1 MGYSDSTFDFVLN
14 HKEEGFLSKGSKIME
29 LGAQEINT
37 DVSVLKIIDFVK
49 TFNPAYSDFKD
60 LIQRLPGGFVSKVYE
75 AAGLSY
81 RAYDLFAAPNT
92 EIIDLNTASVCEKD
106 KNKYDYITN
115 FGTTEH
121 IFNQANVFSI
131 IHAIL
136 KVGGIAVHAVPFM
149 GYFNH
154 GLIKYE
160 PRFFLY
166 LSHVNEYEV
175 IDWSLNGQE
184 KFHVMPKLDDKR
196 NVWSEEKIPGG
207 IITFIIRKRN
217 EHAFKMPTDVDL
229 RILKKSYPDK
239 ICKGMQQSVL
249 VHSE

>member
-1 MGYSDSTFDFVLN
+1 MGYSDATFDFVLN
-14 HKEEGFLSKGSKIME
+14 QKKEGYLSKGSKILE

-37 DVSVLKIIDFVK
+37 NVSVLKIIEFIQD
-49 TFNPAYSDFKD
+49 FNPAFSDFKD
-60 LIQRLPGGFVSKVYE
+60 LIQKLPGGFVSKVYE

-81 RAYDLFAAPNT
+81 KAYDLITAPNT
-92 EIIDLNTASVCEKD
+92 DIIDLNTASVCEND
-106 KNKYDYITN
+106 KNNYDYVTN

-136 KVGGIAVHAVPFM
+136 KVNGIAVHAVPFM

-175 IDWSLNGQE
+175 IDWSLNEQE
-184 KFHVMPKLDDKR
+184 KFHVMPKLDGKR
-196 NVWSEEKIPGG
+196 NDWSEEKISGG

-217 EHAFKMPTDVDL
+217 ENEFKMTTDVDL
-229 RILKKSYPDK
+229 RILKRSYPDR